1 LQEILESSPHPIL
14 ASALEDRSVAT
25 KGREEVVAAVEKLEL
40 DDKERDTLEH
50 VLGLHGEE
58 KEVEED
64 AGRDVRSL

>member
-1 LQEILESSPHPIL
+1 M
-14 ASALEDRSVAT
+14 V
-25 KGREEVVAAVEKLEL
+25 KEVECLEL
-40 DDKERDTLEH
+40 NDTERETLEH